1 VGYVQEIRN
10 LPAKAKGIEAEFSTH
25 PVIGLTFNLTGAWES
40 SHVPNVLLP
49 DGVTTVT
56 HDLPQTPHWSGN
68 ALIRY
73 EFALAGGM
81 AMLQADAL
89 YQSHMCFTLLCAPV
103 EQEPGYSVE
112 NARIGFTPKDSNVDL
127 AFYVNNIFNHAYRIY
142 AYDGSLYS
150 GATQSTFARPRTWGI
165 NVRYHF

>member
-1 VGYVQEIRN
+1 M
-10 LPAKAKGIEAEFSTH
+10 
-25 PVIGLTFNLTGAWES
+25 
-40 SHVPNVLLP
+40 PNVLLP